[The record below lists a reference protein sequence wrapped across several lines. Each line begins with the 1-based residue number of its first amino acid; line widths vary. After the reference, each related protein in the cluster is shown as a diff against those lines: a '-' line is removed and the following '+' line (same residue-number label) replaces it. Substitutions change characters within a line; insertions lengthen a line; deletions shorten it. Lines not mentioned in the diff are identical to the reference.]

1 MTGYGFA
8 AVRRLLRAAAFKAVL
23 NARCSSKDRL
33 FVVYA
38 KENGLTRGRL
48 GITVSKKTSPKAVR
62 RNLIKRL
69 VRESFRYHAPDVTG
83 LDVVAIA
90 RQPSSSAANKDI
102 CQSLDRHWHRVNS
115 QCRKS

>member
-1 MTGYGFA
+1 MSSYGFPA
-8 AVRRLLRAAAFKAVL
+8 ARRLLRAAAFRAVL
-23 NARCSSKDRL
+23 DDRCGSKDKL

-38 KENGLTRGRL
+38 KANGLARGRL

-69 VRESFRYHAPDVTG
+69 VRESFRHHAADVSG
-83 LDVVAIA
+83 LDIVAIA
-90 RQPSSSAANKDI
+90 RQPCASAANKDI
-102 CQSLDRHWHRVNS
+102 CQSLDRHWHQVNS

>member
-1 MTGYGFA
+1 MIGYDFA
-8 AVRRLLRAAAFKAVL
+8 AIRRLLRATAFKAVL
-23 NARCSSKDRL
+23 KDRCSSKDQL

-90 RQPSSSAANKDI
+90 RHPSARAANKDI